1 MSTLTIHQKLGR
13 KRFQKNL
20 PDGSKTTLKTQIVT
34 TSSTKKKSHYTEDPV
49 VINYSTELTVSQVLR
64 LVDNQQTDFS
74 TIFDYELA
82 PLPVPTSMFQ
92 NLGEERHSKTESV

>member
-1 MSTLTIHQKLGR
+1 MGR

-34 TSSTKKKSHYTEDPV
+34 TSSNKKKSSYTEDPV
-49 VINYSTELTVSQVLR
+49 VINYSTELIVSQVLH

-74 TIFDYELA
+74 TILDYELA

-92 NLGEERHSKTESV
+92 DLGEERHSKTESV